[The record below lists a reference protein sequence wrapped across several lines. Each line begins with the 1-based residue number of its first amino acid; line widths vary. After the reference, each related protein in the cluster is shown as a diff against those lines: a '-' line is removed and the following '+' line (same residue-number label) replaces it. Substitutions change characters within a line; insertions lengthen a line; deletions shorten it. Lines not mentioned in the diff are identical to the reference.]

1 MCRIHLV
8 TSIGTC
14 FFNVDC
20 TALVRVSVCAWDKQR
35 STVINLCWKSKSNR
49 HSDFVFQA
57 CYFVEPPCC
66 TWSDFSCFREL
77 WWVQMA
83 FLLPFIRFHCIQ
95 PYILLSKSG
104 IRTTGWFWFSGWLLN
119 LKNNVS
125 CFLIDWLYKV
135 HSFGFFPVHS
145 IEQIKMVLMTVSNWC
160 FVWSMKELCSIN
172 FSADFVLILYSSF
185 WWFLIL
191 N

>member
-1 MCRIHLV
+1 
-8 TSIGTC
+8 
-14 FFNVDC
+14 
-20 TALVRVSVCAWDKQR
+20 
-35 STVINLCWKSKSNR
+35 
-49 HSDFVFQA
+49 
-57 CYFVEPPCC
+57 
-66 TWSDFSCFREL
+66 
-77 WWVQMA
+77 
-83 FLLPFIRFHCIQ
+83 
-95 PYILLSKSG
+95 
-104 IRTTGWFWFSGWLLN
+104 
-119 LKNNVS
+119 
-125 CFLIDWLYKV
+125 LIDWLYKV